1 MHVGRR
7 VLIAAAAWLAV
18 AAIRAQS
25 PAASPVRWQVTDG
38 PMRPVPS
45 GRPFGAAIVATIAPG
60 WRLYAMEEP
69 DRGPVPTEF
78 TLGSDTPFELL
89 NVRGD
94 HPMRHFDPDTGL
106 ATTFY
111 EGQASFLL
119 RFRTRSAVKPGPQQV
134 PVMVRY
140 QACNA
145 RLCLPARVEDLQV
158 PLTVR

>member
-1 MHVGRR
+1 MR
-7 VLIAAAAWLAV
+7 VALRALVAVVPFMAAGVVSAQKAA
-18 AAIRAQS
+18 QN
-25 PAASPVRWQVTDG
+25 PVRWQVTDG
-38 PMRPVPS
+38 PVRPVS
-45 GRPFGAAIVATIAPG
+45 TGMPFGAAIVATIAPG

-78 TLGSDTPFELL
+78 TVPADTSFELL

-94 HPMRHFDPDTGL
+94 HPLRHFDPDTGL

-119 RFRTRSAVKPGPQQV
+119 RFKARSAMKAGAQQV
-134 PVMVRY
+134 SVSVRY

-145 RLCLPARVEDLQV
+145 TMCLPPKTEDLHV
-158 PLTVR
+158 PLVTR